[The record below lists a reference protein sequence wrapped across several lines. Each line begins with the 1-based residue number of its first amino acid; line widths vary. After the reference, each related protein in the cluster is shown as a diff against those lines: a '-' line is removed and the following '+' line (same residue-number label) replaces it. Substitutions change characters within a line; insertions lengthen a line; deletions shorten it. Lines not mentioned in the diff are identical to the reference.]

1 MYSCG
6 KEDIK
11 ASDIGLSTA
20 SPSMINDTKS
30 FFKQQ
35 LQGMKKEP
43 SSNIKDKDK
52 NTIVDDNIALQN
64 DEKKEKVIDYDN
76 IYNNDIYFCL
86 DFKSYWKLI
95 RDCGLI
101 APGFSLAQVN
111 RIIFR
116 NPDNEIEM
124 FFIPEELEKL
134 NKKRNSDI
142 IYNYLYQKIL
152 NSKKLFDIKYK
163 ALIDQSSI
171 LSTGS
176 IQPNQAFPDY
186 LPTNE
191 NDKNK
196 NESEYH
202 LNFHDEKNI
211 ILLRYFYEI
220 LIRLAYLR
228 FNDEENLPLE
238 GRVKKLFDLL
248 KALFRM
254 KRKTGMDSSITAIS
268 IVDPKLRNFDT
279 VLELFIDN
287 HYQLLK
293 SIFVDLYKYTCGRE
307 KSYKEYDMT
316 ITYRFFYDNIIL
328 NSEKLSELF
337 EDKMLYVDLI
347 SLYYKERK
355 VCSNNIDYITLDD
368 NEIFEYLDSLYEY
381 EMIFR
386 EFCELVFNIS
396 RKYFSYYEI
405 DTEYEDNKGIV
416 LTKEEEKKR
425 EEERKKDKKKK
436 KKHKNEKIDIYMI
449 VIEEIIKA
457 KDKII
462 EKKKKKTTGVDK
474 YYFPYLKTHKT
485 IERLR
490 EEEKQRIIK
499 EEKRKKEIQRY
510 ENERK
515 IFKEEDINIYKGER
529 VEENNTE
536 TESLTDF

>member
-1 MYSCG
+1 
-6 KEDIK
+6 
-11 ASDIGLSTA
+11 
-20 SPSMINDTKS
+20 
-30 FFKQQ
+30 
-35 LQGMKKEP
+35 
-43 SSNIKDKDK
+43 
-52 NTIVDDNIALQN
+52 
-64 DEKKEKVIDYDN
+64 
-76 IYNNDIYFCL
+76 
-86 DFKSYWKLI
+86 
-95 RDCGLI
+95 
-101 APGFSLAQVN
+101 
-111 RIIFR
+111 
-116 NPDNEIEM
+116 M

-248 KALFRM
+248 KAFFKM

-279 VLELFIDN
+279 ILELFIDS

-293 SIFVDLYKYTCGRE
+293 NIFVDLYKYTCGRE

-337 EDKMLYVDLI
+337 EDKILYVDLI

-355 VCSNNIDYITLDD
+355 VCSNNIDFITLDN
-368 NEIFEYLDSLYEY
+368 NEIFEYLDSLYDY

-396 RKYFSYYEI
+396 RKFFNYYEI
-405 DTEYEDNKGIV
+405 DTEYEDNKGIT

>member
-1 MYSCG
+1 
-6 KEDIK
+6 
-11 ASDIGLSTA
+11 
-20 SPSMINDTKS
+20 
-30 FFKQQ
+30 
-35 LQGMKKEP
+35 
-43 SSNIKDKDK
+43 
-52 NTIVDDNIALQN
+52 
-64 DEKKEKVIDYDN
+64 
-76 IYNNDIYFCL
+76 
-86 DFKSYWKLI
+86 
-95 RDCGLI
+95 
-101 APGFSLAQVN
+101 
-111 RIIFR
+111 
-116 NPDNEIEM
+116 
-124 FFIPEELEKL
+124 
-134 NKKRNSDI
+134 
-142 IYNYLYQKIL
+142 
-152 NSKKLFDIKYK
+152 
-163 ALIDQSSI
+163 
-171 LSTGS
+171 
-176 IQPNQAFPDY
+176 
-186 LPTNE
+186 
-191 NDKNK
+191 
-196 NESEYH
+196 
-202 LNFHDEKNI
+202 
-211 ILLRYFYEI
+211 
-220 LIRLAYLR
+220 
-228 FNDEENLPLE
+228 
-238 GRVKKLFDLL
+238 
-248 KALFRM
+248 M

-268 IVDPKLRNFDT
+268 MVDPKLRNFDI

-462 EKKKKKTTGVDK
+462 DKKKKKTTGVDK